1 MELIQ
6 NLNNNLSE
14 DININNL
21 QNNFL
26 KSNIGQIANTAIDIG
41 IKSLMP
47 EFIENEVIDVKNAI
61 INVGI
66 KEGIN
71 TAIENAI
78 NLGKNILGIN
88 NSDIKSI
95 GEAKSIL
102 ENGNLINGISKSMDF
117 VLEGLSD
124 NNIISKNT
132 FNLIKGGKDLILNN
146 ISTNVEN
153 EFENEIKS
161 LKKIEKY
168 ISNWEKY
175 YSEKNMDGLN
185 KEYKK
190 IEKQIKN
197 ILPLKNIINNIN
209 KIENINELIK
219 NNENFD
225 FSEYYLDLAGSF

>member
-6 NLNNNLSE
+6 NLNNNLS
-14 DININNL
+14 DDLNINNL

-47 EFIENEVIDVKNAI
+47 DFIENEVIDVKNAI
-61 INVGI
+61 INGGL

-71 TAIENAI
+71 TAIEDAI

-88 NSDIKSI
+88 NSDIKSV

-102 ENGNLINGISKSMDF
+102 ENGNLIKGISKSMDF

-124 NNIISKNT
+124 NNIISKNI

-146 ISTNVEN
+146 IGTNVEN

-161 LKKIEKY
+161 VKKIEKY

-175 YSEKNMDGLN
+175 YSEKNMEGLN

-225 FSEYYLDLAGSF
+225 FSQYYLDLASSF

>member
-61 INVGI
+61 INGGI

-219 NNENFD
+219 NNDNFD